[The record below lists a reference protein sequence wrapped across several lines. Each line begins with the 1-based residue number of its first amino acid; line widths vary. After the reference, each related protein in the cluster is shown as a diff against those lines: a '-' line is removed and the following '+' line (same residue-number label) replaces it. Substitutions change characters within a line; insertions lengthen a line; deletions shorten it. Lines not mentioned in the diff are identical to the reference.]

1 MRIAHTSDWHLGAML
16 RQKKR
21 YDEFDRFLAWF
32 LGILKEEKI
41 DVLLIAGD
49 VFDTSS
55 PSNRAAEQYYSFRAQ
70 VRDTGVKKVI
80 VTAGNHDSASFLDAP
95 KSVLKFLKVHTIGK
109 ADPDFHDQII
119 PLEEKDSVCAVV
131 CAVPFLRDRDIRQ
144 TMPGENVETLE
155 RKRREAVIAYYK
167 GICARAAELYP
178 DVPQIVT
185 GHFFATGGKV
195 SDTHFTGNLSNISV
209 SELPDGISYLALG
222 HLHTPQSVGTREN
235 YRYSGSP
242 LKMSFG
248 DNDAAKEIL
257 ILDTGAL
264 EKTPQK
270 IIVPEFQKMEHIEGD
285 MEQIKARITELG
297 TTSESIW
304 LSVENTG
311 PFIADLQG
319 ELNELC
325 RNTPLLKLLFYRNQ
339 APNPV
344 SAVKRHSA
352 IKELSKVTP
361 ETVFC
366 NYLKEKE
373 VAEDTQ
379 AQLIA
384 AFRQIVTELA
394 EEDSNAQ

>member
-1 MRIAHTSDWHLGAML
+1 MKILHTSDWHLGAVL
-16 RQKKR
+16 RQEKR
-21 YDEFDRFLAWF
+21 YDEFDKFLAWF
-32 LGILKEEKI
+32 LEILKEEKI

-49 VFDTSS
+49 VFDTSA
-55 PSNRAAEQYYSFRAQ
+55 PSNRAAEQYYSFLAQ

-109 ADPDFHDQII
+109 ANPDFHDQII
-119 PLEEKDSVCAVV
+119 PLEENDSVCAVV

-155 RKRREAVIAYYK
+155 KKRREAVIAYYK
-167 GICARAAELYP
+167 GICARAAELHP
-178 DVPQIVT
+178 GVPQIVT

-195 SDTHFTGNLSNISV
+195 SDSLFTGNLSNISV

-222 HLHTPQSVGTREN
+222 HLHTPQNVGGKEN

-248 DNDAAKEIL
+248 DNDAKKEIL

-264 EKTPQK
+264 EKTPQS
-270 IIVPEFQKMEHIEGD
+270 ISVPEFQKMAHIEGD
-285 MEQIKARITELG
+285 MEQIKAKILELG
-297 TTSESIW
+297 TSAESIW
-304 LSVENTG
+304 LSVLNTG
-311 PFIADLQG
+311 PFVGNLQA
-319 ELNELC
+319 ELNDLC
-325 RNTPLLKLLFYRNQ
+325 KNTLLKVLICQNQ
-339 APNPV
+339 AKNPV
-344 SAVKRHSA
+344 SAVRRSSA
-352 IKELSKVTP
+352 IRELSKVTP

-366 NYLKEKE
+366 DYLKEKE

-379 AQLIA
+379 VQLIA
-384 AFRQIVTELA
+384 AFRQIVAELA
-394 EEDSNAQ
+394 EEDANAQ